1 MPPVI
6 IELLRDILQEAEFL
20 AAQAAQTTPDKFMA
34 NEVLKR
40 ALTRS
45 IEIIGE
51 ATKKIPDEVRSDY
64 PSIEWKKMA
73 AMRDR
78 LIHDYGGVDYFIV
91 WDVAANKA
99 SGLAST
105 VRAILASIGES

>member
-20 AAQAAQTTPDKFMA
+20 AAQAAQTTPDEYMA

-64 PSIEWKKMA
+64 PSVEWKKMA

-78 LIHDYGGVDYFIV
+78 LIHDYGGFDLFFVLGRAF
-91 WDVAANKA
+91 NKKP
-99 SGLAST
+99 G
-105 VRAILASIGES
+105 